1 MLRVVIVDD
10 EPVLVRS
17 LQTMIERSDCD
28 MEVVGAANDGINGL
42 AMIRERMPDLVFVDI
57 SMPVMDGLQLI
68 THLRQENNDVSV
80 VILSGYKEFDY
91 AKRAVALDV
100 EEYLVKPVNPVDFRS
115 FLKNV
120 SRKIRNER

>member
-80 VILSGYKEFDY
+80 VILSGYKEFDW
-91 AKRAVALDV
+91 LI
-100 EEYLVKPVNPVDFRS
+100 VKS
-115 FLKNV
+115 SWTL
-120 SRKIRNER
+120 E

>member
-100 EEYLVKPVNPVDFRS
+100 E
-115 FLKNV
+115 
-120 SRKIRNER
+120 

>member
-80 VILSGYKEFDY
+80 VILSG
-91 AKRAVALDV
+91 
-100 EEYLVKPVNPVDFRS
+100 
-115 FLKNV
+115 
-120 SRKIRNER
+120 